1 MPNKILQRVQRL
13 LEKGQRQGFP
23 IPIWT
28 DWSEIKQKKTK
39 KKFLKINMNYKRT
52 NKTFT

>member
-28 DWSEIKQKKTK
+28 DWSEIKQKK
-39 KKFLKINMNYKRT
+39 KFLKINMNYKGT
-52 NKTFT
+52 NKTFI